1 MCGEHGKD
9 ADPILNSRPV
19 RIVIVDDH
27 TIFRDTLRM
36 LLSGEPGFV
45 VAGEA
50 SDGEEALR
58 LLKRTEA
65 DVLLLDWRMPNLSG
79 RGVLESLCASPA
91 PPRTILLTAEFQR
104 EQAPEVFDIGARGL
118 VLKDSGIT
126 VLTQS
131 IAAVM
136 AGHYW
141 IVDRSVDD
149 PRGYLQRRSRQNGS
163 TEKDYGL
170 TRRELDIVAAVASGR
185 TNREIAE
192 DLSLSVQTVKHH
204 ITRIFDKLGVYTRL
218 ELSLFATHHQLSAAS
233 AGPLPPKRR
242 RAS

>member
-1 MCGEHGKD
+1 MSN
-9 ADPILNSRPV
+9 PPV

-27 TIFRDTLRM
+27 TIFRDTLKK
-36 LLSGEPGFV
+36 LLSAQPELV

-50 SDGEEALR
+50 SSGEDALR
-58 LLKRTEA
+58 LLRRIEA

-79 RGVLESLCASPA
+79 REVLQSLSTSVVR
-91 PPRTILLTAEFQR
+91 PRTILLTAEFQR
-104 EQAPEVFDIGARGL
+104 EQAPEVFAIGARGL
-118 VLKDSGIT
+118 VLKDSGIS
-126 VLTQS
+126 VLTDS

-136 AGHYW
+136 AGRYW
-141 IVDRSVDD
+141 MVDRSVDD
-149 PRGYLQRRSRQNGS
+149 PGGYLQCRKGQSGS
-163 TEKDYGL
+163 EGTGYGL
-170 TRRELDIVAAVASGR
+170 TRRELDIAAAVASGR

-218 ELSLFATHHQLSAAS
+218 ELSIFAAHHQLSGS
-233 AGPLPPKRR
+233 PAGPPTRR